1 MFFFLGV
8 LFLLARRM
16 SYQFELSESFSQSL
30 DKQDPLAKFRERFH
44 IPKDTIYLDGNSLGL
59 LSKDSQQAVLRVLDE
74 WKTLGIRGWLEAEH
88 PWFYYSEKLGEMLAP
103 LIGAQADEV
112 VATGTTTVNLHALV
126 STFYQPR
133 DIRTKILA
141 DELNFPTD
149 IYALRSQIQLKG
161 LDPQQH
167 LILAPSSDGRTLD
180 EEKIV
185 ELMTEDIALIVLPS
199 VLYRSGQLLDMP
211 YLTREAHERG
221 ILIGFDCSHSV
232 GCVPHHFDDWE
243 VDFAFWC
250 SYKYLNSGPGAPAFL
265 YVNKKHFTQE
275 PGIAGWFGYVKEKQF
290 DMNLEFESAQSAGGW
305 QISSPGI
312 LGAAGIEGALKV
324 TLEAGIQAIREKA
337 KKITSYFIFL
347 VDELLSAPPYNF
359 QIGTPRDPE
368 KRSGHVALEHPTEA
382 LRINEA
388 LKHHKVIPDFR
399 PPNIIRIAPIA
410 LYNTY
415 HEVWQ
420 VVQLL
425 KEIIDKEEYKQFSK
439 ERKAIS

>member
-1 MFFFLGV
+1 
-8 LFLLARRM
+8 M
-16 SYQFELSESFSQSL
+16 SYQFEISESFAQTL
-30 DKQDPLAKFRERFH
+30 DKQDSIAQFRDRFH

-103 LIGAQADEV
+103 LVGAQADEV

-126 STFYQPR
+126 STFYQPKES
-133 DIRTKILA
+133 RTKILA

-161 LDPQQH
+161 LDPQQQ

-180 EEKIV
+180 EETIV
-185 ELMTEDIALIVLPS
+185 DLMAEDVALIVLPS

-211 YLTREAHERG
+211 YLTDEAHKRG

-232 GCVPHHFDDWE
+232 GCVPHHFDDWG

-265 YVNKKHFTQE
+265 YVNEKHFTRE
-275 PGIAGWFGYVKEKQF
+275 PGIAGWFGYVKDKQF
-290 DMNLEFESAQSAGGW
+290 DMNLEFESARSAGGW

-324 TLEAGIQAIREKA
+324 TLDAGIQAIREKA
-337 KKITSYFIFL
+337 KKITSFFVFL
-347 VDELLSAPPYNF
+347 VDELLSEPPYNF

-368 KRSGHVALEHPTEA
+368 KRSGHIALEHPTEA

-388 LKHHKVIPDFR
+388 LKQHKVIPDFR

-425 KEIIDKEEYKQFSK
+425 KQIIDKEEYKQFSK